1 MFFWAGKCSTTLSLV
16 AHNGSKLG
24 LPVSP
29 LFMNVNTQHCSSVK
43 VSASSISYLFMLV
56 MFCFPWVSQ
65 NVTSSEAEKHLQAMT
80 SFLEECFHFCPSW
93 YFQVIDS
100 TCDLLN
106 VFTTTWFMAFQ
117 PSDRCTGAHQ
127 SLYISLDS
135 SSMLPTSHTH
145 ISLWISTFKCLL
157 AALYPQDIF

>member
-1 MFFWAGKCSTTLSLV
+1 MIQNHMYSPETTLQILNFSVFLSWEMQYHSLSGCSQWQQTGPPRQSSV
-16 AHNGSKLG
+16 HECEHPTL
-24 LPVSP
+24 
-29 LFMNVNTQHCSSVK
+29 QSSVK

-100 TCDLLN
+100 TCDILN
-106 VFTTTWFMAFQ
+106 VFTTT
-117 PSDRCTGAHQ
+117 
-127 SLYISLDS
+127 
-135 SSMLPTSHTH
+135 
-145 ISLWISTFKCLL
+145 
-157 AALYPQDIF
+157 